1 MANVDELTKA
11 SFGHYGSVYVP
22 ASTTFDLSGSTATHY
37 VTAILIIADNSSFS
51 ALESLDGNV
60 GMLSTVV
67 AELDLDHVDY
77 GIGATANGT
86 TIASIQLKA
95 GMVLYGKWDL
105 VTTNAES
112 TCICYFAPKGY

>member
-1 MANVDELTKA
+1 MANIDELTKA

-37 VTAILIIADNSSFS
+37 VTAILIVADNSSFS

-105 VTTNAES
+105 VTTNASS